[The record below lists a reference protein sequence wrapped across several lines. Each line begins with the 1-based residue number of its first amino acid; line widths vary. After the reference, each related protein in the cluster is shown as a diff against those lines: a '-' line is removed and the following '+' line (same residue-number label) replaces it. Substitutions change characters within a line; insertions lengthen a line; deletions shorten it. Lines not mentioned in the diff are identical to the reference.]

1 MSKQIIEAVNES
13 WENEGGS
20 LAVLPPERPIEA
32 TLFLTEFYAVD
43 GRALQRSA
51 RQLGVPSSRRRMK
64 ARELL

>member
-32 TLFLTEFYAVD
+32 SLFLTEFYAVD
-43 GRALQRSA
+43 GRAFATLSEA
-51 RQLGVPSSRRRMK
+51 TRRAVLAQK
-64 ARELL
+64 NEGP